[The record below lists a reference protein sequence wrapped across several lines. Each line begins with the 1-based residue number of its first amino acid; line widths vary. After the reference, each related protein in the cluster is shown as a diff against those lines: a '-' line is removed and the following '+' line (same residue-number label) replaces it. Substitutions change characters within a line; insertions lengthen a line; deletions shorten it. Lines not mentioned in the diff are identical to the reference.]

1 MNFTGGGVFFHL
13 SNLFFKNNYFFY
25 FISFISLL
33 LISTFS
39 KNNLNN
45 FLIFILLIISNIQN
59 TIYHK
64 YYDPLVMILFFTLI
78 NNPLN
83 FEFFKNRN
91 KVFYVYIFYLIFIFM
106 RIVKNNYV

>member
-1 MNFTGGGVFFHL
+1 
-13 SNLFFKNNYFFY
+13 
-25 FISFISLL
+25 
-33 LISTFS
+33 
-39 KNNLNN
+39 
-45 FLIFILLIISNIQN
+45 
-59 TIYHK
+59 
-64 YYDPLVMILFFTLI
+64 MILFFTLI

>member
-1 MNFTGGGVFFHL
+1 M
-13 SNLFFKNNYFFY
+13 
-25 FISFISLL
+25 
-33 LISTFS
+33 LIGIFS

-64 YYDPLVMILFFTLI
+64 YYDPLIMILFFTLI

-83 FEFFKNRN
+83 YEFFKNRN
-91 KVFYVYIFYLIFIFM
+91 KVFYVYTFYLVFIFM
-106 RIVKNNYV
+106 RIVKNNYL